1 MCVARYYF
9 GDGVWLFFVSLLAL
23 GESLRAFCAAGILS
37 RRRDALMM
45 GIGLRAYRAENDPP
59 KVTDNILENVSF
71 LSFPLPPHKVT
82 IYKGTILDIQYLLL
96 TFLDCLCVKCE
107 MLVPSMADVRFL
119 HVLYSG

>member
-9 GDGVWLFFVSLLAL
+9 EDGVWLFLVSLLAL

-45 GIGLRAYRAENDPP
+45 GVGLRAYRAENDPP

-71 LSFPLPPHKVT
+71 PSFSLPNRYV
-82 IYKGTILDIQYLLL
+82 
-96 TFLDCLCVKCE
+96 
-107 MLVPSMADVRFL
+107 
-119 HVLYSG
+119 